1 MTNLSGLW
9 AASVTPVTS
18 DLLPDEDRMASHV
31 KWLFENGCHGVVVFG
46 TTGEANSFSVSE
58 RRQLLDELAKRGTDM
73 SRIIVGAGCC
83 AITDSIELSRHAVDI
98 GCLAT
103 LMLPPFY
110 YKNISEDG
118 LFRSI
123 SAVVEGSDLDD
134 LKMVLYHFPRMAGM
148 GYSVPT
154 IQRLR
159 EAHGQTIA
167 GIKDSSGDTDNLTNY
182 CREIDDF
189 AVFAG
194 SEALLP
200 YVLGEGGVGCISATA
215 NLTSRLA
222 RLVFDGEKGL
232 ADRMIKTRRAL
243 EALPFVPMLKHVLAD
258 HYKEDDWKTVRPPL
272 TGLTPMLEERLQ
284 EILDTVGVLPN
295 FAD

>member
-9 AASVTPVTS
+9 AASITPVNS
-18 DLLPDEDRMASHV
+18 DLLPDENRMASHV

-58 RRQLLDELAKRGTDM
+58 RRQLLDGLAKRGTDM

-83 AITDSIELSRHAVDI
+83 AITDSIELSRHAVDT

-103 LMLPPFY
+103 LILPPFY
-110 YKNISEDG
+110 YKNVSEDG
-118 LFRSI
+118 LFRSV
-123 SAVVEGSDLDD
+123 SAVVEGSDRDD
-134 LKMVLYHFPRMAGM
+134 MRMILYHFPKMAGM
-148 GYSVPT
+148 GYSVPV

-159 EAHGQTIA
+159 EAHGPVIA

-215 NLTSRLA
+215 NLTSRLM
-222 RLVFDGEKGL
+222 RLVYDGEKSL

-258 HYKEDDWKTVRPPL
+258 HYEEDGWKTVRPPL
-272 TGLTPMLEERLQ
+272 TGLTPMLQERLQ
-284 EILDTVGVLPN
+284 EILDTTGVLPN

>member
-9 AASVTPVTS
+9 AASITPVNS
-18 DLLPDEDRMASHV
+18 DLLPDENRMASHV

-58 RRQLLDELAKRGTDM
+58 RRQLLDGLAKRGTDM

-83 AITDSIELSRHAVDI
+83 AITDSIELSRHAVDT

-103 LMLPPFY
+103 LILPPFY
-110 YKNISEDG
+110 YKNVSEDG
-118 LFRSI
+118 LFRSV
-123 SAVVEGSDLDD
+123 SAVVEGSDRDD
-134 LKMVLYHFPRMAGM
+134 MRMILYHFPKMAGM
-148 GYSVPT
+148 GYSVLV

-159 EAHGQTIA
+159 EAHGPVIA

-200 YVLGEGGVGCISATA
+200 YALGEGGVGCISATA
-215 NLTSRLA
+215 NLTSRLM
-222 RLVFDGEKGL
+222 RLVYDGEKSL

-258 HYKEDDWKTVRPPL
+258 HYEEDGWKTVRPPL
-272 TGLTPMLEERLQ
+272 TGLTPMLQERLQ
-284 EILDTVGVLPN
+284 EILDTTGVLPN